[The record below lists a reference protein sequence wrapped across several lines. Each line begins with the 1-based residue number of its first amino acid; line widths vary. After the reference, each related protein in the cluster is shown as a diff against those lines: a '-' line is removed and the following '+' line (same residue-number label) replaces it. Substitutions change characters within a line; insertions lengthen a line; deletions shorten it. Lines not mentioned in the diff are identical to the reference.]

1 MNLQDLKV
9 TRKTVAKSARR
20 VDDNDVIAGFYRQ
33 LFTDTARETLV
44 NRAESVEGC
53 FKLWSVDHYR
63 RQKVKDIKRIN
74 LCKDKF
80 CMNCQN
86 VLSKQRYAK
95 YKPVL
100 DELLRDKD
108 IYHIVFTVPNCDGS
122 ELVGTL
128 DRMYKKFPY
137 IIRYFQGERKC
148 RGVDFAGYGFTG
160 AVRSL
165 EITTK
170 LTGNRTVEYHP
181 HFHCLFVLRKGI
193 DCKRKHVNDFSYH
206 RNPQTGAVRLR
217 RKYTDL
223 EVLLQKSWYLFYND
237 ERLTAE
243 SLAALDQG
251 YSVTA
256 DLAKGNYKEVFK
268 YAVKGDTK
276 NDSMTDVIFNYDV
289 FETLYNA
296 LHRRKVMQGY
306 GVLNRYDFETVT
318 GEEVEKVYEEIRAIL
333 REVEQPEEQLLRLE
347 EVFADL
353 EHDDITYISKSAIR
367 QYLNDSD

>member
-1 MNLQDLKV
+1 MELQDLKV
-9 TRKTVAKSARR
+9 TKKTVAKSARR
-20 VDDNDVIAGFYRQ
+20 VDDNDVIAGYYRQ
-33 LFTDTARETLV
+33 LFTDTARESFLS
-44 NRAESVEGC
+44 RADSVDGC
-53 FKLWSVDHYR
+53 FKLWDVDHYR
-63 RQKVKDIKRIN
+63 RQKVKDVKRIN

-100 DELLRDKD
+100 DELLENND
-108 IYHIVFTVPNCDGS
+108 IYHIVFTVPNCEGS

-148 RGVDFAGYGFTG
+148 NGVDFTGYGFKG

-170 LTGNRTVEYHP
+170 RTGDRTVEYHP

-193 DCKRKHVNDFSYH
+193 DGKHRHVNDFSYH
-206 RNPQTGAVRLR
+206 RTSGTGAVRLR
-217 RKYTDL
+217 RKFTDF

-256 DLAKGNYKEVFK
+256 DLAKGNYKEIFK

-276 NDSMTDVIFNYDV
+276 NDSITDVIFNYDV
-289 FETLYNA
+289 FQTLYHA
-296 LHRRKVMQGY
+296 LHRRKVLQGY
-306 GVLNRYDFETVT
+306 GILNRYDFETVT
-318 GEEVEKVYEEIRAIL
+318 DGEVERIYEEIREIL
-333 REVEQPEEQLLRLE
+333 RQVEEPEAQVLRLA

-353 EHDDITYISKSAIR
+353 DGEDVTYISKSAIR
-367 QYLNDSD
+367 QYLNDAD